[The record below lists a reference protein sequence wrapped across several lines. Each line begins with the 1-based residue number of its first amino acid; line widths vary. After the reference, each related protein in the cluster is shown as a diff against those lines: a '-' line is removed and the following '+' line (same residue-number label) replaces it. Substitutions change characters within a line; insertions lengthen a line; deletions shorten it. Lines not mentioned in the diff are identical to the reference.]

1 MKNPSPEHNQEDMTD
16 GDSPNS
22 HSVQSYDLFH
32 TKSGRQST
40 PFLVI
45 VDIDGQ
51 TLEMEEDTGAA
62 ISLMSETAFRNLW
75 GNSEQPSLR
84 WSPIRLTTYT
94 GESTQA
100 RGSYYVTVTYGNN
113 THQLQLLVVPR
124 DGPTLLGRNWLDVV
138 KLTTTLGT
146 HPLTAGFPA
155 TNRTTAPP
163 CETPRSSSKM
173 NSGH

>member
-16 GDSPNS
+16 GDIPNS

-84 WSPIRLTTYT
+84 WSPIRLTTYN
-94 GESTQA
+94 GESIQT
-100 RGSYYVTVTYGNN
+100 RGSC
-113 THQLQLLVVPR
+113 H
-124 DGPTLLGRNWLDVV
+124 
-138 KLTTTLGT
+138 LTK
-146 HPLTAGFPA
+146 
-155 TNRTTAPP
+155 NKNPP
-163 CETPRSSSKM
+163 QGIPID
-173 NSGH
+173 